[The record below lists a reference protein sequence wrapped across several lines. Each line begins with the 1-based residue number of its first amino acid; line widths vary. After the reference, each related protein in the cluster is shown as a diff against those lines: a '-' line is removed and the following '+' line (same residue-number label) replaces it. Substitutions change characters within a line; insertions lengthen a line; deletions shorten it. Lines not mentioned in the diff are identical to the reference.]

1 MLIIFQKLSSIN
13 AIMFYNSNVA
23 MVVVA
28 AIQVVVTAV
37 AALVMDCAGRKLL
50 ILSGVS
56 MCLSTAAFA
65 VYFKLSGETHGNSSG
80 LCLFTD
86 LMFSLYHEG
95 IHLKVEKSKNGCVN
109 THAVSMH
116 SVI

>member
-1 MLIIFQKLSSIN
+1 
-13 AIMFYNSNVA
+13 

-80 LCLFTD
+80 LCL
-86 LMFSLYHEG
+86 
-95 IHLKVEKSKNGCVN
+95 VESPSRGPCVARTGRHGLLHHKNKLLE
-109 THAVSMH
+109 
-116 SVI
+116 

>member
-1 MLIIFQKLSSIN
+1 
-13 AIMFYNSNVA
+13 

-56 MCLSTAAFA
+56 MCLSTAAFG
-65 VYFKLSGETHGNSSG
+65 VYFKLSSETHGNSSG
-80 LCLFTD
+80 LCL
-86 LMFSLYHEG
+86 
-95 IHLKVEKSKNGCVN
+95 VESPLAENP
-109 THAVSMH
+109 AVGLSWLALASMGFFITGELH
-116 SVI
+116 T